1 MLSEQ
6 TWLKSFKEGGEEG
19 GMVGQDFT
27 LLKSW
32 AISNGKTSNGGP
44 TPADQKN
51 PKKLLVGPRAQ
62 DIFLDGFAE

>member
-1 MLSEQ
+1 MKRIKW
-6 TWLKSFKEGGEEG
+6 TKSFKEGGEEG

-32 AISNGKTSNGGP
+32 AISNGKTSNSGP

-51 PKKLLVGPRAQ
+51 P
-62 DIFLDGFAE
+62 

>member
-32 AISNGKTSNGGP
+32 VISNGKTTNGGP

-51 PKKLLVGPRAQ
+51 P
-62 DIFLDGFAE
+62 